1 MASKAL
7 CRSARLRLPLPR
19 FHRLFHAAPHATGPP
34 EPLYP
39 MLDARRILRIEEP
52 LELIEEVAPGSE
64 PFAVSHDL
72 PRAVTSAS
80 LRVA

>member
-1 MASKAL
+1 
-7 CRSARLRLPLPR
+7 
-19 FHRLFHAAPHATGPP
+19 
-34 EPLYP
+34 